1 MNQAITP
8 YKLSTTSLSK
18 EEKINVFISLFKGRT
33 DVFAQRWE
41 SQDGLKSGYFPV
53 HKDKTKTEYAVLNQ
67 YYIEEHLRGNRT
79 IGVYPLLKEN
89 TSWFVAAD
97 FDGENW
103 KDSVT
108 KVLNKSNEYNLPA
121 YIEKSR
127 SGNGAHV
134 WWFFED
140 TYPAFRG
147 RKVFLRI
154 IKEAGAIDMFDQEES
169 FDRLFPSQ
177 DYLSGKGFGN
187 LIALPLQGKS
197 RQKENSVF
205 LDTTNN
211 LEPYIDQ
218 WKTLQEVQKIPV
230 KKLNELFD
238 LFTKSNENK
247 IINYSGKKLPII
259 ISSYISIPKS
269 YIFPELAN
277 FLSKNL
283 NFFNTEYVVKQ
294 KMGLS
299 VHNIEKF
306 FKTIQSTDETVLIP
320 RGFLQNLTNYFKEHC
335 VPFIIQDNRLKKEP
349 VKLKPTFKLFDY
361 QSQAINAFK
370 DKDFGILV
378 APPGSGKTIM
388 GLALIANKEQP
399 ALILTHRKQI
409 YNQWVERIE
418 HFLQIKKKN
427 IGQFVAIKKSIK
439 TPITVAMIQT
449 LSKIED
455 LSEISAK
462 FGFVLVD
469 ECHHMPAQMFRS
481 VITKLNPYYLYGL
494 TATPIRKHNDEKLIF
509 IYLGDIV
516 HEVKEPLNKTL
527 IEQKVEQQPEHTLQV
542 NIVIKDTELSFPFT
556 IATKDYHLLSKA
568 LIFNTARNQ
577 LIVNDVSN
585 VTKSGGKC
593 LVLTERKEHVN
604 ILSCYF
610 RKDFEIISLSGD
622 LTDKQKQEK
631 VKQIKSGHF
640 QIIIATGQLIGE
652 GTHFDNLDN
661 LFLVYPF
668 SFKGKLIQY
677 IGRIFHS
684 KENAKTIYDYRD
696 KNVEYLEKMF
706 RKRKK
711 YYDELKEKA

>member
-1 MNQAITP
+1 MNQLITENKP
-8 YKLSTTSLSK
+8 ILSK
-18 EEKINVFISLFKGRT
+18 EEKINIFMSLFRGRR

-41 SQDGLKSGYFPV
+41 FQNGSKSGYSPV
-53 HKDKTKTEYAVLNQ
+53 YKDKAKSEYATLNQ
-67 YYIEEHLRGNRT
+67 YFIEEHLRGNRT
-79 IGVYPLLKEN
+79 VGIYPILKEN

-103 KDSVT
+103 KESVI

-121 YIEKSR
+121 YIERSR
-127 SGNGAHV
+127 SGKGAHI

-147 RKVFLRI
+147 RKVFLKM

-197 RQKENSVF
+197 RQSGNSVF
-205 LDTTNN
+205 LDTINN
-211 LEPYIDQ
+211 FEPSVDQ
-218 WKTLQEVQKIPV
+218 WKTLQEVQKIPI

-238 LFTKSNENK
+238 LFIKTSENK
-247 IINYSGKKLPII
+247 IVNYSGKEIPII

-283 NFFNTEYVVKQ
+283 NFFNTEYVIKQ

-320 RGFLQNLTNYFKEHC
+320 RGFLQNLTNYFKDHN
-335 VPFIIQDNRLKKEP
+335 VPFIIQDNRLKKDL
-349 VKLKPTFKLFDY
+349 VKLKSTFKLFDY
-361 QSQAINAFK
+361 QSEAISTLK
-370 DKDFGILV
+370 DKDFGVLV

-409 YNQWVERIE
+409 YNQWIERIE

-427 IGQFVAIKKSIK
+427 IGQFIAIKKSIK

-449 LSKIED
+449 LSKMED
-455 LSEISAK
+455 LSELSSQ
-462 FGFVLVD
+462 FGLVLVD

-481 VITKLNPYYLYGL
+481 IITKLNPYYLYGL

-516 HEVKEPLNKTL
+516 HEVKEPLSKTF
-527 IEQKVEQQPEHTLQV
+527 IEQSIERKSENTLQV
-542 NIVIKDTELSFPFT
+542 NIAIKETELLFPFK

-568 LIFNTARNQ
+568 LIFDTARNQ

-585 VTKSGGKC
+585 AAKSAGKC
-593 LVLTERKEHVN
+593 LVLTERKEHVD

-631 VKQIKSGHF
+631 YKQIKSGHF

-677 IGRIFHS
+677 VGRIFHS
-684 KENAKTIYDYRD
+684 KENTKTIYDYRD
-696 KNVEYLEKMF
+696 KNIEYLDKMF
-706 RKRKK
+706 KKRRK
-711 YYDELKEKA
+711 YYDELKGGANI

>member
-1 MNQAITP
+1 MNQVIAQNKPI
-8 YKLSTTSLSK
+8 LSK
-18 EEKINVFISLFKGRT
+18 EEKINIFISLFKGRT
-33 DVFAQRWE
+33 DIFAQRWE
-41 SQDGLKSGYFPV
+41 FQDGSKSGYSPV
-53 HKDKTKTEYAVLNQ
+53 YKDKAKNEYAALNQ

-79 IGVYPLLKEN
+79 IGIYPILKEN
-89 TSWFVAAD
+89 ISWFVAAD

-103 KDSVT
+103 KDSII
-108 KVLNKSNEYNLPA
+108 KVLNKSSEYRLPT
-121 YIEKSR
+121 YIERSR
-127 SGNGAHV
+127 SGNGAHI

-154 IKEAGAIDMFDQEES
+154 LKEAGAIDIFDQEES

-197 RQKENSVF
+197 RQSGNSVF

-211 LEPYIDQ
+211 FEPYIDQ
-218 WKTLQEVQKIPV
+218 WKILQEVQKIPI

-238 LFTKSNENK
+238 LFIKSNENK
-247 IINYSGKKLPII
+247 IVSYSGKKIPVI

-306 FKTIQSTDETVLIP
+306 FKTIQSTDETVLLP
-320 RGFLQNLTNYFKEHC
+320 RGFLNHLTEYFKSQNI
-335 VPFIIQDNRLKKEP
+335 PYFIQDNRLKKEP

-370 DKDFGILV
+370 DKDYGVLV

-388 GLALIANKEQP
+388 GLALIADREQP

-418 HFLQIKKKN
+418 YFLQIKKKN
-427 IGQFVAIKKSIK
+427 IGQFVANKKSIK

-449 LSKIED
+449 LSKMED
-455 LSEISAK
+455 LSELSSQ
-462 FGFVLVD
+462 FGIVLVD

-509 IYLGDIV
+509 IYLGDVI
-516 HEVKEPLNKTL
+516 HEVKEPLNKTS
-527 IEQKVEQQPEHTLQV
+527 IEQEPEQKLENKILV
-542 NIVIKDTELSFPFT
+542 NVVLKDTELSFPFK
-556 IATKDYHLLSKA
+556 IATKDYHLLSKV
-568 LIFNTARNQ
+568 LIFDTARNQ
-577 LIVNDVSN
+577 LIINDISN
-585 VTKSGGKC
+585 VAKNNGKC
-593 LVLTERKEHVN
+593 LVLTERKEHVD
-604 ILSCYF
+604 ILSCYL

-631 VKQIKSGHF
+631 YKQIKSGHF

-677 IGRIFHS
+677 VGRIFHS
-684 KENAKTIYDYRD
+684 KENTKTIYDYRD

-706 RKRKK
+706 KKRKK
-711 YYDELKEKA
+711 YYDEI